1 MTERTTVT
9 ITAVEGIVRLK
20 VCSYVESKE
29 TNGIWGRKR
38 RPTNFLFCRFFF
50 EQRTRRNTSMSR
62 PHDEEYE
69 FKEFIDQINA
79 LQQMQGTEQEELN
92 QQRRLNV
99 DLMEDLVKCSQNKFK
114 KMY

>member
-1 MTERTTVT
+1 MLRVKKQMEFGEENEDRQ
-9 ITAVEGIVRLK
+9 I
-20 VCSYVESKE
+20 
-29 TNGIWGRKR
+29 
-38 RPTNFLFCRFFF
+38 FCFAAFFF

-99 DLMEDLVKCSQNKFK
+99 DLMEDLVKCMPK
-114 KMY
+114 